1 LSFSY
6 TQNPDLHHQVGKPVF
21 ISTSAVGSSN
31 FLMVNAPGR
40 SAPLLI
46 IGFIL
51 RKIGQSTVVH
61 GALNTITITIATS
74 DSLYGSQGT
83 AVHLWGLTGSE
94 TKDGSLAIRG
104 GDAVSTAMFQSSAQW
119 TQSTG
124 HLVILLSGD
133 SKGYETYTLSFDLH
147 NPGAPGQQ
155 SPTVRIGV
163 TPYPLIQ
170 LMEMEKALGNKA
182 PLFVSR
188 YLYTPRIWQS
198 TSAASNWEQGK
209 TDQTNTI
216 SVTVS
221 VNMQLT
227 AGPMACNFTIKALPP
242 TIAGSGTITAVNS
255 AYQVALDTR
264 ASTTNDAYTG
274 YAIRIR
280 SQFVVIAMYIGLGRF
295 ASFSMPLAFSALAY
309 VDRYILYNQLPQQI
323 PLHEFNSTYLGTKS
337 TYLGTSARYD
347 SLQGLLIGNIVQT
360 AEPGTELVFSF
371 DVKNPPEG
379 RFGST
384 VSISMC
390 EMPWIAM
397 QSGPG
402 NFQPGLVSVFLC
414 PVDV

>member
-1 LSFSY
+1 
-6 TQNPDLHHQVGKPVF
+6 
-21 ISTSAVGSSN
+21 
-31 FLMVNAPGR
+31 MVNAPGR

-51 RKIGQSTVVH
+51 RKIGQSSVVQ
-61 GALNTITITIATS
+61 GALNTITITIAVS
-74 DSLYGSQGT
+74 DDLFGSQGT
-83 AVHLWGLTGSE
+83 AVHLRGLTGSE

-104 GDAVSTAMFQSSAQW
+104 GDNVSTATFQSSANWQ
-119 TQSTG
+119 QKTG

-133 SKGYETYTLSFDLH
+133 SKAYQTYTLSFDLQ

-155 SPTVRIGV
+155 SPTVSIEA

-170 LMEMEKALGNKA
+170 LIEMEKALMNKA
-182 PLFVSR
+182 PLFVAR

-198 TSAASNWEQGK
+198 TSAASNWNQGK

-221 VNMQLT
+221 VNMWLT
-227 AGPMACNFTIKALPP
+227 AGPVVCNFTIKALPP

-255 AYQVALDTR
+255 ANQIALDTR
-264 ASTTNDAYTG
+264 APTTNNAYTG

-280 SQFVVIAMYIGLGRF
+280 SQFYLIATYVGIGRL
-295 ASFSMPLAFSALAY
+295 ASLSMPLAFSAVAY
-309 VDRYILYNQLPQQI
+309 VDRYILYNNLPHQI
-323 PLHEFNSTYLGTKS
+323 PLNELNSTYLDTKS
-337 TYLGTSARYD
+337 TYLGTSATYD
-347 SLQGLLIGNIVQT
+347 SLKGLLTGSIVQT

-402 NFQPGLVSVFLC
+402 NFQPGLVSVILC
-414 PVDV
+414 PLDVRIIMRVIASVQVSMCSCAYCGYLSK